1 MIPALGGDLVG
12 LRRLVRA
19 LDGIMMTGS
28 PSNVHPSHYG
38 RTATIEAEPFDPARD
53 RTSLELTRLALEE
66 GVPLLAICRGY
77 QEPNVSIGGTLHGR
91 VHAEIGIASYRE
103 RVCQNG

>member
-1 MIPALGGDLVG
+1 MSPALGEDRVD

-38 RTATIEAEPFDPARD
+38 RPATIEAEPFAPARD
-53 RTSLELTRLALEE
+53 STSLALIRLALEE
-66 GVPLLAICRGY
+66 GVPLLALCRGPP
-77 QEPNVSIGGTLHGR
+77 ELHVALGDIGN
-91 VHAEIGIASYRE
+91 ASSRE
-103 RVCQNG
+103 RGCQSV

>member
-1 MIPALGGDLVG
+1 
-12 LRRLVRA
+12 
-19 LDGIMMTGS
+19 MMTGS

-53 RTSLELTRLALEE
+53 STSLALIRLALEE

-77 QEPNVSIGGTLHGR
+77 QELNVALGGTLHVR
-91 VHAEIGIASYRE
+91 VHEVPGRFDNRRPQPPEQDGRASCRE
-103 RVCQNG
+103 RGCRYV